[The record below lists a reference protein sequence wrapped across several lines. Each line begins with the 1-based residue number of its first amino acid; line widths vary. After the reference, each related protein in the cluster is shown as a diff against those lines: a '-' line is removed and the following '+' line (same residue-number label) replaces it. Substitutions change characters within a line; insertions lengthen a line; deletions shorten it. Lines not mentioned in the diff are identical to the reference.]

1 MHKSHENSASTP
13 TCFILIDDDMVAN
26 MLAQMAVKR
35 HFAQPVIHIF
45 TNPADAVNFITEGE
59 KYNTLPCTVF
69 LDINMPILSG
79 WDVLDK
85 LEKIINS
92 GTTAFN
98 IYIVSSSIDPDDK
111 TRAAEHPLVKGYI
124 EKPLTSQL
132 MQEVFARVE

>member
-1 MHKSHENSASTP
+1 MHKGHENSIHTI

-45 TNPADAVNFITEGE
+45 TNPADAVNFIAEGE

-85 LEKIINS
+85 LEKIINA

-111 TRAAEHPLVKGYI
+111 TRAAQHPLVKGYI
-124 EKPLTSQL
+124 EKPLTPQL
-132 MQEVFARVE
+132 MQEVFAV

>member
-1 MHKSHENSASTP
+1 MHKGHENSIHTI

-45 TNPADAVNFITEGE
+45 TNPADAVNFIIEGE
-59 KYNTLPCTVF
+59 KHNTMPCTVF

-124 EKPLTSQL
+124 EKPLTPQL
-132 MQEVFARVE
+132 MQEVFAV